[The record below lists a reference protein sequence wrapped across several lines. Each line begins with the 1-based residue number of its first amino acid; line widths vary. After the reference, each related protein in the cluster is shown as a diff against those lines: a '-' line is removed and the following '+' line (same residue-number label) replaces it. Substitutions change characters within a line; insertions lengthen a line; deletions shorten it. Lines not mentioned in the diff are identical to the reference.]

1 MSEALSADEGTV
13 GTAETARPGRVLA
26 DARARKS
33 MSLADVALQL
43 KLSVYQVEALEAE
56 AYDRLPGAVF
66 VRGFVRN
73 YARLMELD
81 AEPLVAALELE
92 QKGTTAMA
100 AVPRSH
106 NIPFPARGPVKWPAY
121 LAVLLLLIVAVVV
134 ADLLISAPPAVVV
147 TRPVAQA
154 VPDIAAVPAPA
165 SVAPVQEPSVAEAVT
180 VATLQGSAETEK
192 AQPAAPAAG
201 PGQGELHFAF
211 SSESWVEVRDAG
223 GRILFSQL
231 NPVGSE
237 QHVQGRPPLELVVG
251 NARGVRLTYNGKII
265 DLAPH
270 TRVEVARL
278 TLN

>member
-1 MSEALSADEGTV
+1 MSETLSADEGAV
-13 GTAETARPGRVLA
+13 GAAEATRPGRVLA
-26 DARARKS
+26 EARARKS
-33 MSLADVALQL
+33 LSLADVALQL
-43 KLSVYQVEALEAE
+43 KLSVSQVEALEAE
-56 AYDRLPGAVF
+56 AYERLPGAVF

-106 NIPFPARGPVKWPAY
+106 NIPFPARGRVKWPAY
-121 LAVLLLLIVAVVV
+121 LAVLLLLIVAVVI

-154 VPDIAAVPAPA
+154 VPDTAAVPAPA
-165 SVAPVQEPSVAEAVT
+165 TAAPVQEPPVTEAAT
-180 VATLQGSAETEK
+180 VATLQGSAEPEK
-192 AQPAAPAAG
+192 PQQAAPAAV

-211 SSESWVEVRDAG
+211 GSESWVEVRDAG

-231 NPVGSE
+231 NPAGSE
-237 QHVQGRPPLELVVG
+237 HVVQGRPPLELVVG

-278 TLN
+278 TLE

>member
-1 MSEALSADEGTV
+1 MNETLSADEGAV
-13 GTAETARPGRVLA
+13 GAAEATRPGRVLA
-26 DARARKS
+26 EARARKNL
-33 MSLADVALQL
+33 SLADVALQL
-43 KLSVYQVEALEAE
+43 KLSVSQVEALEAE

-106 NIPFPARGPVKWPAY
+106 NIPFPARGRVKWPAY
-121 LAVLLLLIVAVVV
+121 LAVLLLLIVAVVI
-134 ADLLISAPPAVVV
+134 ADLLISAPPAVVDS
-147 TRPVAQA
+147 RPVAQA
-154 VPDIAAVPAPA
+154 VPDTAAVPAPVT
-165 SVAPVQEPSVAEAVT
+165 VAPVQEPPAAEAVT
-180 VATLQGSAETEK
+180 VATLQSSAEPEK
-192 AQPAAPAAG
+192 QQPAAPAAV

-211 SSESWVEVRDAG
+211 SSESWVEVRDAN

-231 NPVGSE
+231 NPAGSE
-237 QHVQGRPPLELVVG
+237 HHVQGRAPLDLVVG
-251 NARGVRLTYNGKII
+251 NARGVRLTYNGSTI

-278 TLN
+278 TLE